1 MKTMRKAY
9 LILIFSVCL
18 FLFNIDSFKA
28 KDLDYVTDGLQL
40 LLDGQYNTATGHT
53 YHGLNFND
61 NLYNVATTLNNSN
74 IKATIKNDGSDLKIA
89 NVLADYYYSLEGEYI
104 ETDLKPFDSSYTI
117 EYVFKPDKTY
127 CGYNKRCYIWG
138 NSSQNSVRE
147 GFIFY
152 DYGLI
157 AGRENNAYLDE
168 STAISYDNMS
178 VSKLYYVSLVVTSD
192 GFKEYVN
199 GQLVKTYTGTIP
211 TSDDTL
217 VINKSSNS
225 TGYNDFYTF
234 RVYDRSLSDEEV
246 QSNYNKDFSR
256 FGSLPVYPSTNTMG
270 NDFYYKSTIFNHM
283 FFNEDTFK
291 SLNFSYSDQLS
302 DVINYKNNYSNIESK
317 YWFILNNDVN
327 NGINLYIFDS
337 LDNITFSVDNGEIKA
352 NFSSVHRYKPR
363 SYDTDMIDSD
373 YSNYS
378 VSIGFANRLIDPS
391 LDNYSVN
398 TYGSSQS
405 LYFSKNDHYFLF
417 SNKTIFNKLMGK
429 YIDGQVDDSTNML
442 HVDTP
447 DNEIPGNPG
456 NHSEDGDDNEIDV
469 DNISFSD
476 VFDLSQIKKIFRT
489 FLYRVSDVVW
499 TKWKWLT
506 DLFDIMNYIA
516 FKNPDE
522 YVKCST
528 GVAWR
533 TNTDDS
539 NPSYAYTETK
549 GCANFNDDIMDV
561 YLDTNFMGINKK
573 VNIIDTAFFVKNRSR
588 YFPFIEFL
596 VALYTVLS
604 IYKTVQKGSD

>member
-28 KDLDYVTDGLQL
+28 KDLDYITDGLQL
-40 LLDGQYNTATGHT
+40 LLDGQYNTSTGHT

-61 NLYNVATTLNNSN
+61 NLYNVATTLNNSS
-74 IKATIKNDGSDLKIA
+74 IKATIKNDGSGIA

-104 ETDLKPFDSSYTI
+104 ETDLKPFDGSYTI

-168 STAISYDNMS
+168 STAISYDDMS

-246 QSNYNKDFSR
+246 QSNYTKDFAR
-256 FGSLPVYPSTNTMG
+256 FGSLPVYPSTNTM
-270 NDFYYKSTIFNHM
+270 NDNFYYKSTIFNHM
-283 FFNEDTFK
+283 YFNEDTFK
-291 SLNFSYSDQLS
+291 SLNFSYSSEQVS
-302 DVINYKNNYSNIESK
+302 DVINYKNNYANIKNK

-352 NFSSVHRYKPR
+352 NFSNVHRYKPR

-378 VSIGFANRLIDPS
+378 VSIGWAGRLIDPS

-398 TYGSSQS
+398 TYGSANA

-429 YIDGQVDDSTNML
+429 TIDGQVDDSTNML

-447 DNEIPGNPG
+447 DIETPTSSDD
-456 NHSEDGDDNEIDV
+456 HSSDGDENEIDV

-499 TKWKWLT
+499 EKWKWLT

-573 VNIIDTAFFVKNRSR
+573 VNIIDTAFFVKNRSK

>member
-1 MKTMRKAY
+1 M
-9 LILIFSVCL
+9 
-18 FLFNIDSFKA
+18 FNIDSFKA

-40 LLDGQYNTATGHT
+40 LLDGQYNTSTGHT
-53 YHGLNFND
+53 YHGLDFND
-61 NLYNVATTLNNSN
+61 NLYNVATSLTDSEVT
-74 IKATIKNDGSDLKIA
+74 ATIKHEGNDQKIA
-89 NVLADYYYSLEGEYI
+89 NVLADYYYSLEDEYI
-104 ETDLKPFDSSYTI
+104 ETNLQPFDGSYTI

-168 STAISYDNMS
+168 SNAISYDDMS
-178 VSKLYYVSLVVTSD
+178 ISKLYYVSLVVTPD

-211 TSDDTL
+211 TSNDTL

-234 RVYDRSLSDEEV
+234 RVYDRSLTAEEV
-246 QSNYNKDFSR
+246 QSNYTKDFAR
-256 FGSLPVYPSTNTMG
+256 FGNLPVYPSTNTM
-270 NDFYYKSTIFNHM
+270 NDNFYYKSTIFNHM
-283 FFNEDTFK
+283 FFNEDTFS
-291 SLNFSYSDQLS
+291 SLSFTYSSDQVT

-317 YWFILNNDVN
+317 YWFIHNNDVN

-337 LDNITFSVDNGEIKA
+337 LDDITFSVDNGEIKA
-352 NFSSVHRYKPR
+352 NFSNVHRYKPR
-363 SYDTDMIDSD
+363 SYDTDSIDSD
-373 YSNYS
+373 YSDYS
-378 VSIGFANRLIDPS
+378 FTIGYAGLLIDPS

-398 TYGSSQS
+398 TYGSAKALS
-405 LYFSKNDHYFLF
+405 FSKNTNYFLF
-417 SNKTIFNKLMGK
+417 SNKTILNKLMGK
-429 YIDGQVDDSTNML
+429 TIDGQVDDTTNLL

-447 DNEIPGNPG
+447 DDDNSGNPSS
-456 NHSEDGDDNEIDV
+456 NSSDGDDNEIDV

-476 VFDLSQIKKIFRT
+476 VFDLSQIKKVFRT

-506 DLFDIMNYIA
+506 DLFEIMNYIA

-528 GVAWR
+528 GVTWR
-533 TNTDDS
+533 TNSDDS

-561 YLDTNFMGINKK
+561 YLDTNFMGINRK